1 MNRQV
6 SHSRYAIDKTSA
18 IIAQNTLLV
27 CRMGSHITIMVTL
40 KVILIEQFNHP
51 PF

>member
-6 SHSRYAIDKTSA
+6 SHNKYLKYAVDNTSA

-27 CRMGSHITIMVTL
+27 CTVSSHIETFL
-40 KVILIEQFNHP
+40 KWFWI
-51 PF
+51 